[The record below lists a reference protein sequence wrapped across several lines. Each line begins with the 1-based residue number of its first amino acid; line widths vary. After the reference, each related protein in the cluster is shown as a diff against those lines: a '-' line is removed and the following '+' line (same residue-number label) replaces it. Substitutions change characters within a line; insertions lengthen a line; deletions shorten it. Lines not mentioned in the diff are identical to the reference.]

1 MRSGAP
7 RESGLSTSH
16 TNGGEGNETTLGEP
30 RARFARARGRPRL
43 RRGGRIRGYGHAGVA
58 GPRERWARDD
68 GRDLPGGFW
77 AGLLIHCWRNLDRD
91 ARRQQHLH
99 VERYDRLLNGN
110 EFVGRELSHRQ
121 WYG

>member
-58 GPRERWARDD
+58 GPRERGARD
-68 GRDLPGGFW
+68 GGGGLPGGVW
-77 AGLLIHCWRNLDRD
+77 AGLLLYCWRSLGRGG
-91 ARRQQHLH
+91 RRQPHFHLA
-99 VERYDRLLNGN
+99 RYDRVLKRHEL
-110 EFVGRELSHRQ
+110 VG
-121 WYG
+121 GG